1 MRFNKPPLPLPEQL
15 AKLKLRG
22 LQVPDDT
29 TGRTLLRV
37 IGYYRFSAYTLP
49 FQQGNL
55 PDKPFRAGVSIN
67 DIQAL
72 YTFDRELRLL
82 VMDALERIEIGL
94 RSALVNRMCLE
105 HGAHWFMDPTH
116 FAPGF
121 DHAKLIAGIENS
133 LEMDPGAPR
142 PRKKHSEVFINHYYQ
157 KYGDPRLPPAWMVAE
172 TMALG
177 TLSRVF
183 SGLNRVEDRQFI
195 AGGFCYDEA
204 ILRPWLHTLNY
215 VRNLCAHH
223 ARLWNRQLVIKS
235 QTPKKHAKRVLVSD
249 RLYAVVVVLF
259 DLLRALQ
266 PHTRWGWRFVQ
277 LMGTYPQA
285 DLRAMGFPP
294 GWDKDSIW
302 PQSEAEAGGPVA
314 P

>member
-1 MRFNKPPLPLPEQL
+1 M
-15 AKLKLRG
+15 
-22 LQVPDDT
+22 PDESI
-29 TGRTLLRV
+29 GRSMLRV
-37 IGYYRFSAYTLP
+37 IGYYRLSAYTLP
-49 FQQGNL
+49 FQQGHL
-55 PDKPFRAGVSIN
+55 PDKPFRTGVSIG

-82 VMDALERIEIGL
+82 VMDALERVEIGL

-105 HGAHWFMDPTH
+105 YGAHWYMERAH
-116 FAPGF
+116 FVAGF
-121 DHAKLIAGIENS
+121 DHAKFISGIETA
-133 LEMDPGAPR
+133 LEMDPGTSR

-204 ILRPWLHTLNY
+204 ILRPWFHTLNY

-223 ARLWNRQLVIKS
+223 ARLWNRQLVIKA
-235 QTPKKHAKRVLVSD
+235 QTPKKHARRVSVPD

-259 DLLRALQ
+259 DLLSAIQ
-266 PHTRWGWRFVQ
+266 PQTRWGERFVQ
-277 LMGTYPQA
+277 LMASYERA
-285 DLRAMGFPP
+285 DLRAMGFPVD
-294 GWDKDSIW
+294 WRQDSFW
-302 PQSEAEAGGPVA
+302 PQAASEPDLLTTSK
-314 P
+314 PSPPSP